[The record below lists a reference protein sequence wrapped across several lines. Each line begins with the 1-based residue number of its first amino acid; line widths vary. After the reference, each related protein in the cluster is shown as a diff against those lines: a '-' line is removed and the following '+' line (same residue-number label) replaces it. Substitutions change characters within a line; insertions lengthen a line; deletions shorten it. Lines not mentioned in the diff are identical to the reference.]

1 MYLPMAGG
9 MALCVLPLC
18 TGCTMFCC
26 MFGVSGLAE
35 SYSGSQNCC
44 VSLLAGKGETGRAG

>member
-9 MALCVLPLC
+9 MALCVVPLC
-18 TGCTMFCC
+18 TGCAMFCC

-44 VSLLAGKGETGRAG
+44 VGLLAGKRETARAG